1 MKKEILIWCII
12 GIMLTGAG
20 KSKTP
25 ALDDPLLKADFGSES
40 VSGGTNAV
48 TALGNGRLSVG
59 VSPWSELIYFRWP
72 RPSFYDH
79 LRYITITY
87 SLVSGLN
94 PKDVRYS
101 DDAPSIDWM
110 RYGRPYERY
119 PGLGAKG
126 GIYFKDG
133 SLSWFGDPRWQS
145 SRAYEPEWGPVLCT
159 TLQHNAQKEQ
169 GQARV
174 CQWVDW
180 EYDLLVQEFTLNFES
195 AEKFF
200 YYGTFAPYD
209 GFGPLWGE
217 PDPKDAGFA
226 TIYLPSNKIILYFYP
241 KLVDKNKATQRIL
254 AVINQELT
262 PEIIDQIY
270 PEGGYFIAMAL
281 MTEPD
286 GFQVGADFRGIKT
299 KKSDPPAASE
309 DAKDGF
315 LSGSKF
321 FLGKADAGFQKNMS
335 THESRITV
343 LISAGKSAKDA
354 ANIID
359 HARFLGEDLLRKKVI
374 TDWQKL
380 VKRVK
385 LPEQATLEEKR
396 VARRNIL
403 NLFIGRDRESGA
415 IVASPSRQPAYHFD
429 WPRDGSFYDLS
440 LDLAG
445 FSEIALS
452 HLDFYRR
459 TQRKEDKDSSVLWL
473 LGGKSTS
480 YCPKGHWYSNIYTDG
495 SPGKL
500 KVIPIEIDETALL
513 LWDLWR
519 HEQFV
524 PVSERAQYQK
534 QFTEMLILGADGL
547 LEYVDTKNG
556 WTKKVFED
564 DNYMPSATLHG
575 ASSILA
581 GLASAIDLGTRWGV
595 EPEKV
600 AKWRQAAVSL
610 RNGMLK
616 RINDDKTLE
625 AGGWRGIQWS
635 LFPAPLFESYDD
647 PRAKKLI
654 QKLAKQVEEEAM
666 KKRPGFAYL
675 GEKVFILAIA
685 TKDQPEYKPLLENA
699 LKILVNEVPMPGAD
713 CFGEVTLWIT
723 LPGESAPV
731 AQQRTSIPH
740 LWTGTTAYLS
750 VIAFYQ
756 PEKFLTQ
763 IPPIP
768 K

>member
-1 MKKEILIWCII
+1 MKKLSLVF
-12 GIMLTGAG
+12 GIMVLMMAG
-20 KSKTP
+20 SGRSKTP

-48 TALGNGRLSVG
+48 TALGNGRLTVG

-87 SLVSGLN
+87 GLLSGLN

-101 DDAPSIDWM
+101 DDAPGIDWM

-133 SLSWFGDPRWQS
+133 SLSWFGDPSWQS
-145 SRAYEPEWGPVLCT
+145 SRAYEPDWGPVLCT
-159 TLQHNAQKEQ
+159 KLENQKSKVS
-169 GQARV
+169 A

-180 EYDLLVQEFTLNFES
+180 EYDLLVQQFTLNSET

-200 YYGTFAPYD
+200 YYGTFDPYD

-226 TIYLPSNKIILYFYP
+226 TIYLPSKKLILYFYP
-241 KLVDKNKATQRIL
+241 KIKDKIQGAQALLPSLNK
-254 AVINQELT
+254 ELT

-281 MTEPD
+281 MPDPD

-299 KKSDPPAASE
+299 RKSDPPAASE
-309 DAKDGF
+309 DAKDGA
-315 LSGSKF
+315 LSGSKV
-321 FLGKADAGFQKNMS
+321 FLGKADAGFQKNIA
-335 THESRITV
+335 TREFKITV
-343 LISAGKSAKDA
+343 LISAGGSAKEA
-354 ANIID
+354 VGLID
-359 HARFLGEDLLRKKVI
+359 QARFLGEDLLWKKVI
-374 TDWQKL
+374 ADWQKL

-415 IVASPSRQPAYHFD
+415 IVASSSRQPAYHFD

-445 FSEIALS
+445 FSEIAFS

-459 TQRKEDKDSSVLWL
+459 AQRKEEKDSSILWL
-473 LGGKSTS
+473 LGGKSIS
-480 YCPKGHWYSNIYTDG
+480 YSPKGHWYSNIYTDG

-500 KVIPIEIDETALL
+500 KVIPVEIDETALL

-534 QFTEMLILGADGL
+534 QFKEMLILGADAL
-547 LEYVDTKNG
+547 LEYVDVKNG

-575 ASSILA
+575 ASSVLA

-647 PRAKKLI
+647 PSAKKLI

-685 TKDQPEYKPLLENA
+685 TQNQPEYKPLLEKA
-699 LKILVNEVPMPGAD
+699 LKILVNEVPMPGTD
-713 CFGEVTLWIT
+713 CFGEVTLWIN
-723 LPGESAPV
+723 LPGKDKPV

-756 PEKFLTQ
+756 PEKFLSQ

-768 K
+768 E